1 MQCHHLDL
9 HISYSTSQFDLSQ
22 LNETKER
29 KTKLTQ
35 HIAEIHSRRS
45 DHFYYTLTVLIKLC
59 SRAAVFTTTFH
70 TIDVVDDTFF
80 ERKKTLRAGIRS
92 QFLLTTLID
101 VAEDLAIFMAPRG
114 QPHSSGQYSGGLLC
128 SRQLAVQNTVQ
139 TFPEHVRLERVCR
152 PSAWLTCS
160 RNGDWLWFLSA
171 EPGVPKRSPIQ
182 VLSRPNVA

>member
-9 HISYSTSQFDLSQ
+9 HISNSTSQFNLSQ

-35 HIAEIHSRRS
+35 HIAGIHSRRS
-45 DHFYYTLTVLIKLC
+45 DHFYYTLTVLIKIY
-59 SRAAVFTTTFH
+59 SRTAVFTTTFH

-114 QPHSSGQYSGGLLC
+114 RAPFKWPVLWGTALQSPTSC
-128 SRQLAVQNTVQ
+128 
-139 TFPEHVRLERVCR
+139 PEH
-152 PSAWLTCS
+152 
-160 RNGDWLWFLSA
+160 
-171 EPGVPKRSPIQ
+171 SPDFP
-182 VLSRPNVA
+182 RACTP